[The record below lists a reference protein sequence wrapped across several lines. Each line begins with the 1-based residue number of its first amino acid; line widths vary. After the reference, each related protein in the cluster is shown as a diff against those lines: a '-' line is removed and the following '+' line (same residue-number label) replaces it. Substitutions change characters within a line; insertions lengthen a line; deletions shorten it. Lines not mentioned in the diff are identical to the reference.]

1 MTRKLAV
8 LCTLILALVVF
19 AGMAQAQTAT
29 SSPYRVDY
37 FSNANTGGAPD
48 GTLRLDNDGAAGG
61 NLCAAIFVFDSN
73 EELSECCSCLETPD
87 VLRTLS
93 INADLTANPLTGV
106 VLSTGV
112 IKIVAQGPDN
122 NTCPVPN
129 KVATVAAG
137 EIQGWATHIQNSN
150 FAETETASQ
159 VSTLSATEQT
169 RLARQCGAILAV
181 GSGKGICSCGTG
193 TGE

>member
-19 AGMAQAQTAT
+19 AGMAQAQTAAT
-29 SSPYRVDY
+29 SPYRVDY

-61 NLCAAIFVFDSN
+61 NLCADIYVFDSN
-73 EELSECCSCLETPD
+73 EELSECCACLETPD
-87 VLRTLS
+87 GLRTLS
-93 INADLTANPLTGV
+93 INSDLTANPLTGV

-112 IKIVAQGPDN
+112 IKVVAAAPTAGA
-122 NTCPVPN
+122 CPVPN
-129 KVATVAAG
+129 HIALEANG

-159 VSTLSATEQT
+159 VSFLSATEQT
-169 RLARQCGAILAV
+169 RLARQCGAILSV
-181 GSGKGICSCGTG
+181 GSGKGICTCGTG

>member
-1 MTRKLAV
+1 MTQKLGVAC
-8 LCTLILALVVF
+8 LMLALLGLV
-19 AGMAQAQTAT
+19 GMVHGQ
-29 SSPYRVDY
+29 SPYRVEY
-37 FSNANTGGAPD
+37 FNNAHTSGAPD
-48 GTLRLDNDGAAGG
+48 ATLRLDNDGAAAGA
-61 NLCAAIFVFDSN
+61 NLCADIFVFDSD
-73 EELSECCSCLETPD
+73 EEMSECCSCLETPD
-87 VLRTLS
+87 GLRTLS

-112 IKIVAQGPDN
+112 IKIVAQGPVN